1 MIPERSLISYPK
13 ISVVLPIRNE
23 ADFIARTIRYLQDQD
38 YPTDKLEILV
48 VVGDSH
54 DNTVEIV

>member
-1 MIPERSLISYPK
+1 MIPESPPGSYPK

-23 ADFIARTIRYLQDQD
+23 ADFIARTIWYLQDQD
-38 YPTDKLEILV
+38 FPTDKLEILA